1 MFKSREKFLNFVEND
16 KIIHWFSQNSISK
29 HPKITQMPIGLDYHT
44 MSNKDSSW
52 GNKQRPVEQEKV
64 LEMIKNEAKPIH
76 ERKIMCYSNFHFT
89 TSARFGYDRIDAIA
103 KIPKICV
110 YYEENKINRRESW
123 QKQSEYAFVISPHGN
138 GLDCHRT
145 WEALCLNCIPIV
157 KTSPL
162 DNLYIDLPVLIVNE
176 WNDIS
181 MELLEKTANDFK
193 DKTFNYDKL
202 TLQYWMDKI
211 NDFKK

>member
-1 MFKSREKFLNFVEND
+1 M
-16 KIIHWFSQNSISK
+16 
-29 HPKITQMPIGLDYHT
+29 
-44 MSNKDSSW
+44 
-52 GNKQRPVEQEKV
+52 
-64 LEMIKNEAKPIH
+64 
-76 ERKIMCYSNFHFT
+76 
-89 TSARFGYDRIDAIA
+89 
-103 KIPKICV
+103 
-110 YYEENKINRRESW
+110 
-123 QKQSEYAFVISPHGN
+123 ISPHGN